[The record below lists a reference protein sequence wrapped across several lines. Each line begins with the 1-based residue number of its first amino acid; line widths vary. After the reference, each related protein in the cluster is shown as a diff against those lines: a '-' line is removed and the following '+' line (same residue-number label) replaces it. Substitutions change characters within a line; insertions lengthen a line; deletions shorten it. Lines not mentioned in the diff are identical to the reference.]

1 MEAGA
6 QGHENITLTLLEQSK
21 RLVEEYEQWLV
32 LRKQA
37 SPRTVHSY
45 LKDVDD
51 FLAFVE
57 QERSTDIEL
66 FKQFLHDKGLSPSTV
81 ARKLSAVS
89 SFSAFLRRQGIAL
102 EFERPKV
109 KIPQKLMQVPN
120 WNDLDQLVDEVQ
132 DHEVRLA
139 LRMMLHCGLRAS
151 EVLELRWSDIGDD
164 YMLVRGKGGKQR
176 MLPVSEAIRTDIESI
191 KRKGSYVFC
200 DKKGKKRSRVWLWR
214 KTRAFLGTHPHILRH
229 AFATELTNYADIR
242 VVQESL
248 GHSDITTTQRYTHV
262 YREALKELVEGK
274 SLLGGKTIDD
284 DEREGI

>member
-1 MEAGA
+1 
-6 QGHENITLTLLEQSK
+6 
-21 RLVEEYEQWLV
+21 
-32 LRKQA
+32 
-37 SPRTVHSY
+37 
-45 LKDVDD
+45 VD
-51 FLAFVE
+51 
-57 QERSTDIEL
+57 QEHSTDIDS

-89 SFSAFLRRQGIAL
+89 SFSAFLRRQGIPF

-109 KIPQKLMQVPN
+109 KIPQKVMQVPN
-120 WNDLDQLVDEVQ
+120 WNDLDQLVSEVQ

-139 LRMMLHCGLRAS
+139 LRLMLHCGLRAS

-176 MLPVSEAIRTDIESI
+176 MLPVSEAIRMDVESL

-200 DKKGKKRSRVWLWR
+200 DKKGKRRSRAWLWR
-214 KTRAFLGTHPHILRH
+214 KTRALLGTHPHILRH

-262 YREALKELVEGK
+262 YREALKELVEEK
-274 SLLGGKTIDD
+274 SLLGGENIHD
-284 DEREGI
+284 DERESI